1 MERVP
6 TGISGFDELIG
17 GGFPRGRSMLISGGT
32 GTGKT
37 IFCIQFLLNG
47 ATQYNEPGVYVTLD
61 ERPGLIREDML
72 QFGWDLRKLEDEG
85 KLIIVDASMA
95 KIGIPSSEEYS
106 ISSSGFDLDKLIVEI
121 MRVSKEIGARRLAID
136 SLAAMGLHFS
146 DQTSVRK
153 AILKLNFM
161 MMRTNLTTLATSE
174 IPEGSNLFSKYGVE
188 EFVADGVIMLH
199 YLGIGTQSNR
209 TLHIRKMRGTPHS
222 EDIHPLEI
230 TKKGIKVHK
239 VDEAYGI

>member
-6 TGISGFDELIG
+6 TGITGFDELID

-47 ATQYNEPGVYVTLD
+47 ITKYNEPAVYVTLD

-72 QFGWDLRKLEDEG
+72 QFGWDLKKLEDDG

-146 DQTSVRK
+146 DQTAVRK

-161 MMRTNLTTLATSE
+161 MMRTNLTTVATSE

-188 EFVADGVIMLH
+188 EFVADGVVLLH

-209 TLHIRKMRGTPHS
+209 TLHVRKMRGTHHS

-230 TKKGIKVHK
+230 TPNGMKVHK